1 MAAFVIGDTMERRQE
16 PSLVLASSLPPG
28 GMDASSY
35 SGAIALGSSGIV
47 ATSAV
52 SIASA
57 NLIPTT
63 TAFTSPNPTTV
74 TAPPSE
80 ATAASSATP
89 SSAPA
94 SSGLATT
101 TLIAILVPV
110 CVLLAAIP
118 TIAYL
123 CYLRRRDRRN
133 REMEAEIMRGRL
145 APSGAS
151 AHTSEGLLMRRSMSA
166 SSQRETKYPSGST
179 EDLDLTVMEKG
190 QRQPEIRDS
199 ASIFAPPQHGL
210 SRRGAPGSIDATRK
224 PGVPVA
230 PLASQS
236 PTLPPLDFGKD
247 ANEKDPFNMSSTTS
261 SPPKPTVPATLPSF
275 APAQPRRAPNPALA
289 PALGNTRSNTSS
301 PVPNQA
307 AQSPAIASSKASPN
321 VAAMDNPN
329 WPLPAPSRDSSS
341 TYSSTNTMP
350 LAPAVNKPLPSGLSR
365 EVSPGRAPVA
375 RNPSTRTQQ
384 PGPRES
390 SIAYGM
396 PPIPPS
402 PEAQAGFGDRRSGAS
417 RKRDSDAVSELS
429 YSMSV
434 RGKRDTRRDTDA
446 ISVISAMSDKDR

>member
-1 MAAFVIGDTMERRQE
+1 
-16 PSLVLASSLPPG
+16 
-28 GMDASSY
+28 
-35 SGAIALGSSGIV
+35 
-47 ATSAV
+47 
-52 SIASA
+52 
-57 NLIPTT
+57 
-63 TAFTSPNPTTV
+63 
-74 TAPPSE
+74 
-80 ATAASSATP
+80 
-89 SSAPA
+89 
-94 SSGLATT
+94 
-101 TLIAILVPV
+101 
-110 CVLLAAIP
+110 
-118 TIAYL
+118 
-123 CYLRRRDRRN
+123 
-133 REMEAEIMRGRL
+133 MRGRL

-151 AHTSEGLLMRRSMSA
+151 AHTAEGLLRGRSISA
-166 SSQRETKYPSGST
+166 SSQREPKYPSVST
-179 EDLDLTVMEKG
+179 EDLDLAVMEKG
-190 QRQPEIRDS
+190 RRQPEIRDS

-210 SRRGAPGSIDATRK
+210 GRRGAPGSVDTTRSIDTTRK

-230 PLASQS
+230 PLATQS

-247 ANEKDPFNMSSTTS
+247 SYEKDPFNMSSTTS

-289 PALGNTRSNTSS
+289 PATGSIRPGTASSNHTTSKSS
-301 PVPNQA
+301 PQMN
-307 AQSPAIASSKASPN
+307 N
-321 VAAMDNPN
+321 MDNPN
-329 WPLPAPSRDSSS
+329 WPLPAPTRDSSS

-350 LAPAVNKPLPSGLSR
+350 VAAALNKPLPSSLNR

-375 RNPSTRTQQ
+375 RNPSSRTQQ

-402 PEAQAGFGDRRSGAS
+402 PQQTEGYGDRRSGAS